1 MRLVT
6 FNLATVDGRIGV
18 SPATPS
24 WLDPRWKPLERFE
37 PVDFLS
43 LHGTRVSLQG
53 SNSFAARDAPPAFA
67 DDHPAAS
74 VPPGDFLPATL
85 RTHSGPWYI
94 VIDSRARVRWIASEM
109 DGTKLAVVMSGATPA
124 AYRAF
129 LRERDVPY
137 LEAGEDHVDLGQALA
152 RLGEVFSAD
161 CIVSDA
167 GGVLNGALLRAGLV
181 DEIDIQFL
189 PAVIGYAEAPAV
201 FEGYGFGASG
211 SACDLR
217 LVSAETRPDGSVFVR
232 YAVR

>member
-1 MRLVT
+1 
-6 FNLATVDGRIGV
+6 
-18 SPATPS
+18 
-24 WLDPRWKPLERFE
+24 
-37 PVDFLS
+37 
-43 LHGTRVSLQG
+43 
-53 SNSFAARDAPPAFA
+53 
-67 DDHPAAS
+67 
-74 VPPGDFLPATL
+74 
-85 RTHSGPWYI
+85 
-94 VIDSRARVRWIASEM
+94 
-109 DGTKLAVVMSGATPA
+109 VMSGATPA

-152 RLGEVFSAD
+152 RLGEVFSAE

-217 LVSAETRPDGSVFVR
+217 LISAQTRPDGSVFVR